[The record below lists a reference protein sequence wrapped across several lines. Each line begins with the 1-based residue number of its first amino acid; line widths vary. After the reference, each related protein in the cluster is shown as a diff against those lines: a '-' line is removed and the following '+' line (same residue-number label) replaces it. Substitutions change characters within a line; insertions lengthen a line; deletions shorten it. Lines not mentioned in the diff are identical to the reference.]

1 MGSYLRKNWKKSALV
16 CLLQIV
22 EWGFQAGVQ
31 LLLMQVFDK
40 ALSLDLKAFLFW
52 SAVDMAAWGGYFL
65 ICYLRESAQARVVRA
80 LNNDLRHDLCCQLLQ
95 KGYQDYHKQDSGEYL
110 SWMTNDIKQ
119 IEQLAWN
126 PFFNCVGRASQVL
139 WGIVVLLSLHWSLM
153 AASLVSALIMWALPK
168 LFEKRLEQLGRL
180 CSERQAAG
188 VSALKDLLSGL
199 DVLRF
204 FGQKGRFL
212 RKGGQASDQIEQS
225 SCDLSC
231 GKSAADSAMGFVSVT
246 IQILCDILV
255 ILLVLQ
261 GKVRMATLVGASNLI
276 ACVTNGLHEFANLR
290 MSLAAGRPYFEKL
303 TAERQET
310 GPVRSLPP
318 LHDAIRMEG
327 ISFAYGEKPILR
339 GQDFVFSIGKKYALT
354 GPSGCGKSTLF
365 KILLG
370 WLPGYEGKI
379 WLDNIDARDCTAE
392 QLQQQMSYI
401 EQDVFLF
408 NTTIRE
414 NITLG
419 EEFSPE
425 QMERA
430 LRDSALLGD
439 LARMPQGLDTV
450 VGEGGS
456 ALSGGQKQRVA
467 IARALIHNRSILLV
481 DEGTSALDRENAEL
495 VEQSLLQNPDLTLI
509 LISHHLSGERERQF
523 DQVYR
528 MQPCQQA
535 GTR

>member
-1 MGSYLRKNWKKSALV
+1 MSNRS
-16 CLLQIV
+16 
-22 EWGFQAGVQ
+22 
-31 LLLMQVFDK
+31 
-40 ALSLDLKAFLFW
+40 S
-52 SAVDMAAWGGYFL
+52 
-65 ICYLRESAQARVVRA
+65 
-80 LNNDLRHDLCCQLLQ
+80 
-95 KGYQDYHKQDSGEYL
+95 
-110 SWMTNDIKQ
+110 SWPGT
-119 IEQLAWN
+119 

-212 RKGGQASDQIEQS
+212 RKGGQASDQIEQPACQLAS
-225 SCDLSC
+225 K
-231 GKSAADSAMGFVSVT
+231 KSAADSAMGCVSVLLQT
-246 IQILCDILV
+246 CSDLV
-255 ILLVLQ
+255 IVLLAINGQLMM
-261 GKVRMATLVGASNLI
+261 GTLAGGSNLI
-276 ACVTNGLHEFANLR
+276 AGVTNGLHNIANLR

-303 TAERQET
+303 VTEQKET
-310 GPVRSLPP
+310 GAEKPLPP

-327 ISFAYGEKPILR
+327 ISFSYGEKPVLR
-339 GQDFVFSIGKKYALT
+339 GQDFAFAIGKKYALT
-354 GPSGCGKSTLF
+354 GPSGCGKSTLL

-430 LRDSALLGD
+430 LCDSALLGD

-450 VGEGGS
+450 VGEGRS
-456 ALSGGQKQRVA
+456 SGWRLPA
-467 IARALIHNRSILLV
+467 H
-481 DEGTSALDRENAEL
+481 
-495 VEQSLLQNPDLTLI
+495 
-509 LISHHLSGERERQF
+509 
-523 DQVYR
+523 
-528 MQPCQQA
+528 
-535 GTR
+535 

>member
-1 MGSYLRKNWKKSALV
+1 MGSYLRKNWKKSTLV

-65 ICYLRESAQARVVRA
+65 VCYLRESAQARVVRA

-110 SWMTNDIKQ
+110 SWMTNDVKQ

-180 CSERQAAG
+180 CSEQQAAG

-339 GQDFVFSIGKKYALT
+339 GQDFVFSIGKKYDLT

-401 EQDVFLF
+401 
-408 NTTIRE
+408 
-414 NITLG
+414 
-419 EEFSPE
+419 
-425 QMERA
+425 
-430 LRDSALLGD
+430 
-439 LARMPQGLDTV
+439 
-450 VGEGGS
+450 
-456 ALSGGQKQRVA
+456 
-467 IARALIHNRSILLV
+467 
-481 DEGTSALDRENAEL
+481 
-495 VEQSLLQNPDLTLI
+495 
-509 LISHHLSGERERQF
+509 
-523 DQVYR
+523 
-528 MQPCQQA
+528 
-535 GTR
+535 

>member
-65 ICYLRESAQARVVRA
+65 VCYLRESAQARVVRA
-80 LNNDLRHDLCCQLLQ
+80 LNNDLRHDLCRQLLQ
-95 KGYQDYHKQDSGEYL
+95 KGYQDYHQQDSGEYL
-110 SWMTNDIKQ
+110 SWMTNDVKQ

-126 PFFNCVGRASQVL
+126 PFFNCVGRVAQVAWSML
-139 WGIVVLLSLHWSLM
+139 VLLSLHWSLL

-168 LFEKRLEQLGRL
+168 LFEEKLERLGRL

-188 VSALKDLLSGL
+188 VSALKDLISGL

-204 FGQKGRFL
+204 FGQRDRFL
-212 RKGGQASDQIEQS
+212 HKGQQASDQIEQPACQLAS
-225 SCDLSC
+225 K
-231 GKSAADSAMGFVSVT
+231 KSAADSAMGCVSVLLQT
-246 IQILCDILV
+246 CSDLV
-255 ILLVLQ
+255 IVLLAINGQLMM
-261 GKVRMATLVGASNLI
+261 GTLAGGSNLI
-276 ACVTNGLHEFANLR
+276 AGVTNGLHNIANLR

-303 TAERQET
+303 VTEQKET
-310 GPVRSLPP
+310 GDEKPLPP

-339 GQDFVFSIGKKYALT
+339 RQDFVFSISKKYALT

>member
-65 ICYLRESAQARVVRA
+65 VCYLRESAQARVVRA

-95 KGYQDYHKQDSGEYL
+95 KGYQDYHKQDSGECL
-110 SWMTNDIKQ
+110 SWMTNDVKQ

-276 ACVTNGLHEFANLR
+276 ACVTNGLHEFANCACR
-290 MSLAAGRPYFEKL
+290 WQRAGL
-303 TAERQET
+303 TLKSSQQRGKRQGRCAPCRRCTTRFGWRESPLPT
-310 GPVRSLPP
+310 GKSRFCADRILSFRS
-318 LHDAIRMEG
+318 A
-327 ISFAYGEKPILR
+327 
-339 GQDFVFSIGKKYALT
+339 
-354 GPSGCGKSTLF
+354 KSTLSPAPADAASLPCLKF
-365 KILLG
+365 CSAGCPAMRAKSG
-370 WLPGYEGKI
+370 WTTLTPG
-379 WLDNIDARDCTAE
+379 TAPPN
-392 QLQQQMSYI
+392 SCSS
-401 EQDVFLF
+401 
-408 NTTIRE
+408 R
-414 NITLG
+414 
-419 EEFSPE
+419 
-425 QMERA
+425 
-430 LRDSALLGD
+430 
-439 LARMPQGLDTV
+439 
-450 VGEGGS
+450 
-456 ALSGGQKQRVA
+456 
-467 IARALIHNRSILLV
+467 
-481 DEGTSALDRENAEL
+481 
-495 VEQSLLQNPDLTLI
+495 
-509 LISHHLSGERERQF
+509 
-523 DQVYR
+523 
-528 MQPCQQA
+528 
-535 GTR
+535 

>member
-52 SAVDMAAWGGYFL
+52 SAVDMAAWGGCFL
-65 ICYLRESAQARVVRA
+65 VCYLRESAQARVVRA

-110 SWMTNDIKQ
+110 SWMTNDVKQ

-290 MSLAAGRPYFEKL
+290 MSLAAGRPYFE
-303 TAERQET
+303 
-310 GPVRSLPP
+310 
-318 LHDAIRMEG
+318 
-327 ISFAYGEKPILR
+327 
-339 GQDFVFSIGKKYALT
+339 
-354 GPSGCGKSTLF
+354 
-365 KILLG
+365 
-370 WLPGYEGKI
+370 
-379 WLDNIDARDCTAE
+379 
-392 QLQQQMSYI
+392 
-401 EQDVFLF
+401 
-408 NTTIRE
+408 
-414 NITLG
+414 
-419 EEFSPE
+419 
-425 QMERA
+425 
-430 LRDSALLGD
+430 
-439 LARMPQGLDTV
+439 
-450 VGEGGS
+450 
-456 ALSGGQKQRVA
+456 
-467 IARALIHNRSILLV
+467 
-481 DEGTSALDRENAEL
+481 
-495 VEQSLLQNPDLTLI
+495 
-509 LISHHLSGERERQF
+509 
-523 DQVYR
+523 
-528 MQPCQQA
+528 
-535 GTR
+535 